1 MNATETRHLQEAQQG
16 GSTAERRMTQ
26 QTFRTTELYVVPVE
40 LIKEIFLACD
50 LNAETVSE
58 DDTYTIIAL

>member
-1 MNATETRHLQEAQQG
+1 MNATKTRHLQ
-16 GSTAERRMTQ
+16 
-26 QTFRTTELYVVPVE
+26 TTELYIVPEE

-58 DDTYTIIAL
+58 DDTDTIIAL